1 MLSKA
6 KSKEQSE
13 AESFEKYL
21 TDKGF
26 GKNTILDYT
35 LFIEKKFKP
44 YLNASAN
51 KDLSS
56 FSSIE
61 SIERKEPIELIE
73 PIVEPIDHETL
84 MGYIRYRKGQ
94 GTGPKTINMELKK
107 ISYYLDFKALPN
119 VAEPIRVKGVQRR
132 IPHDLFTQKQ
142 LDHIYQN
149 FPESKS
155 PWTHKKTLRIYHL
168 ILGLRIYQGLQEQ
181 ELAKLEIHH
190 LQLDKGKIYVPS
202 TKRANKRIL
211 DLKPF
216 QILPLHEYLLTD
228 RKSLNDK
235 IEGNYLF
242 HKKRLIRGMSRI
254 KAMIKRYEP
263 RLTNM
268 AQIRASTITNW
279 LKHYNLREVQY
290 MAGHKYVSSTERYR
304 MDTLEDLQQELEK
317 YHPLK

>member
-6 KSKEQSE
+6 KSKEKSE
-13 AESFEKYL
+13 AECFEKYL
-21 TDKGF
+21 INKGF

-51 KDLSS
+51 RDLSS

-94 GTGPKTINMELKK
+94 GTGPKTINMEIKK

-149 FPESKS
+149 FPESQS
-155 PWTHKKTLRIYHL
+155 QWTHKKTLRIYHL

>member
-13 AESFEKYL
+13 AECFEKYL
-21 TDKGF
+21 TNKGF

-56 FSSIE
+56 FLSIE
-61 SIERKEPIELIE
+61 SIEKKEPIEPIE

-94 GTGPKTINMELKK
+94 GIGPKTINMELKK

-132 IPHDLFTQKQ
+132 MPHDLFTQKQ

-149 FPESKS
+149 FPESQS
-155 PWTHKKTLRIYHL
+155 QWTHKNTLSIYHL
-168 ILGLRIYQGLQEQ
+168 ILALRIYQGLQEQ

-211 DLKPF
+211 NLKPF

-228 RKSLNDK
+228 RKSLNDQ

-304 MDTLEDLQQELEK
+304 MDTLEDLQKELEK